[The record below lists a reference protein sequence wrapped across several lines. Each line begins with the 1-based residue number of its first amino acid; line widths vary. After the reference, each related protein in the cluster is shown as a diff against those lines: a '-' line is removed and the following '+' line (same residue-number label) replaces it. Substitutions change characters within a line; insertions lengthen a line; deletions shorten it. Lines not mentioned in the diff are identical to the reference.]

1 MELALQPILAQ
12 LYTNAELRSR
22 FFAHP
27 QLVGAQLGLN
37 TTQIQQL
44 SLLSAPQV
52 NLFATSLKR
61 KRLGEVREL
70 LPLTAKAL
78 NKDFSKLF
86 WQYAE
91 TYNPQGIKKHLLDAI
106 AFASY
111 IEKIANIEPDWIL
124 DLVRYEKAWLEAT
137 EPNRRLIVRRFR
149 YAITQSEGNFQVLRQ
164 PYLAIWFRLLP
175 RGKVRYRIVGRSL
188 LFST

>member
-22 FFAHP
+22 FFTNPEA
-27 QLVGAQLGLN
+27 VGAQLGLN

-44 SLLSAPQV
+44 AQLSAPAV

-70 LPLTAKAL
+70 LPMTAKAL
-78 NKDFSKLF
+78 DKEFSKLF

-91 TYNPQGIKKHLLDAI
+91 TYIPQGIKKHLLDAI

-111 IEKIANIEPDWIL
+111 IEKVANIAPDWIL
-124 DLVRYEKAWLEAT
+124 DLVRYEKAWLEAA
-137 EPNRRLIVRRFR
+137 EPNKLLLVRRFR
-149 YAITQSEGNFQVLRQ
+149 YAVNSSEGHLQQ
-164 PYLAIWFRLLP
+164 PFVALWFRLSQ
-175 RGKVRYRIVGRSL
+175 RGKLKCMQVRSL
-188 LFST
+188 LF

>member
-22 FFAHP
+22 FFTDP
-27 QLVGAQLGLN
+27 EVVGTQLGLN

-44 SLLSAPQV
+44 AQLSAPQV

-70 LPLTAKAL
+70 LPMTAKAL
-78 NKDFSKLF
+78 NKDFSRLF
-86 WQYAE
+86 WHYAD
-91 TYNPQGIKKHLLDAI
+91 TYLPYGIKKHLLDAI

-111 IEKIANIEPDWIL
+111 IEKIDNIQPDWIL
-124 DLVRYEKAWLEAT
+124 DLVKYEKAWLETA
-137 EPNRRLIVRRFR
+137 ESQKRLILRRFR
-149 YAITQSEGNFQVLRQ
+149 YVITQSEGNFQVLQQ
-164 PYLAIWFRLLP
+164 PYLAIWLRLP
-175 RGKVRYRIVGRSL
+175 DGKVRYIVVRSH
-188 LFST
+188 LF